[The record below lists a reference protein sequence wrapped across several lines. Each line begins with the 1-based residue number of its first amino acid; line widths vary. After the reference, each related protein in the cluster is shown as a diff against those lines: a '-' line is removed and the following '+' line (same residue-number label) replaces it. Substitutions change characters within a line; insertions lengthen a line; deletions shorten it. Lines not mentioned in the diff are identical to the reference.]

1 MTGVDKSG
9 RDGRPASV
17 AAFMRANLPIRA
29 VPGLPSLRLHQAG
42 PHSGLSRITRDTPP
56 YWAHLWG
63 GGLALARHLTE
74 HRETV
79 RGRRVLD
86 LGAGSGLV
94 AIAAAKAGAR
104 HVLAS
109 DSDPD
114 ALAAVAVHAALNG
127 VAIDIVP
134 GDLLDGPP
142 PDVDL
147 VAVGDL
153 FYEAALARRVVTFLT
168 RCVEAGID
176 ILVGDPFRTALP
188 YERLRPVTEYEVRDF
203 GDTQD
208 RKADVFAFIGEA
220 TP

>member
-17 AAFMRANLPIRA
+17 AAFMRANLPIRP

-42 PHSGLSRITRDTPP
+42 PHSGLSRITRDAPP

-63 GGLALARHLTE
+63 GGLALARHLSG
-74 HRETV
+74 HDTV

-104 HVLAS
+104 SVLAS

-114 ALAAVAVHAALNG
+114 ALAAVAVNAALNG

-142 PDVDL
+142 LDVDL

-153 FYEAALARRVVTFLT
+153 FYEAGLGRRVVTFLN
-168 RCVEAGID
+168 RCAQAGID
-176 ILVGDPFRTALP
+176 ILVGDPFRTSLP
-188 YERLRPVTEYEVRDF
+188 YERLRPVAEYEVRDF
-203 GDTQD
+203 GDAQD
-208 RKADVFAFIGEA
+208 RKAGVFAFIGEA